1 MAVRTYEEGG
11 KKFYEVY
18 VNGFDS
24 RGIRVQRKR
33 RGVESLRKAQSVEFE
48 LMRELAQLKEQKVE
62 LRWEEWVDECFKRMR
77 IDLMPSTVQNYEG
90 QFRKRITPHWK
101 GKELS
106 QITKSDVYEVIFNKC
121 PDLKTDHSRKNV
133 LKMVKRILQMAV
145 EEGLLDR
152 NPGAGVNIRLPEVSQ
167 KVLTSAEVEVLLKE
181 AKITDHRFYSV
192 WVFALMTGMRSGEM
206 YALKWS
212 DIDFDGRTISV
223 SKQWTSKNGY
233 CPTKS
238 RRNRLVPISDPLLV
252 FLKEL
257 KLRQLDKDFVL
268 PRLVEWENG
277 EQAKVLKDFC
287 IAIGITPVKFH
298 DLRATFITNLLARGE
313 SLARVMAIVG
323 HSELKTTNLYL
334 RKAGVDI
341 MGGTDK
347 LGYKLPNNEEGKVLR
362 LAKTGWNAE

>member
-1 MAVRTYEEGG
+1 MAIRVYTEENR
-11 KKFYEVY
+11 KFFEVY

-24 RGIRVQRKR
+24 KGERIQRKR
-33 RGVESLRKAQSVEFE
+33 RGIETLRKAETIEFE
-48 LMRELAQLKEQKVE
+48 LMRELAQLKEQQVE
-62 LRWEEWVDECFKRMR
+62 PRWEEWLEKCFARMK
-77 IDLMPSTVQNYEG
+77 IELMPSTVQNYQS
-90 QFRKRITPHWK
+90 QFKKRITSHWT

-121 PDLKTDHSRKNV
+121 PDVKTDHSRKNL
-133 LKMVKRILQMAV
+133 LKMVKRIFQMAV
-145 EEGLLDR
+145 EEGLIDR
-152 NPGAGVNIRLPEVSQ
+152 NPCAGVNIRLPEVAQ
-167 KVLTSAEVEVLLKE
+167 KVLTSSEVDVLLKE
-181 AKITDHRFYSV
+181 GKLVGHRFYSI

-212 DIDFDGRTISV
+212 DMDLDAKTISV
-223 SKQWTSKNGY
+223 TKQWTSKNGY

-238 RRNRLVPISDPLLV
+238 RRNRVVPISDALLK

-257 KLRQLDKDFVL
+257 KLISGSSEFVL
-268 PRLVEWENG
+268 PRLPEWENG
-277 EQAKVLKDFC
+277 EQAKVLKEFC
-287 IAIGITPVKFH
+287 ISIGITPIKFH

-313 SLARVMAIVG
+313 SLARVMAMVG

-347 LGYKLPNNEEGKVLR
+347 LSYGPPSGSEGKILR
-362 LAKTGWNAE
+362 LANTSWKP